1 MHRRMTRWGQ
11 GKRRLYGARFPAPQ
25 WTRCQPRRQSTS
37 KEILTIL
44 TILGV
49 GLSLGGLT
57 YTMSRA
63 GRWAA
68 MLTAFLVLLVLLACE
83 TAVDRA
89 ERRQAEIRAE
99 IRAIVEDDLVLT
111 SGLEAHIAEY
121 VGVLEKER
129 RFELSLASFQ
139 LSTAQSA
146 EELAAIS
153 RSSAEMLAA
162 RSDSTRALLSR
173 LRSRYGP
180 DGADV
185 QIEQQIERADEGAR
199 DSERRAE
206 ENAIRAGMA
215 RERAARREA
224 RAAENEDILN
234 GYRYAT
240 GQGVLADQAEAVRW
254 YRMAAERGNA
264 FGQVLLGLA
273 YAAGE
278 GIPADQ
284 AEAVRWYRMAAE
296 QGEVFAF
303 GQVLLG
309 LAYATGE
316 GLPADYALAHMWLN
330 IAGANISGIRG
341 GMGSE
346 LQSLFAVV
354 ASDRNLIE
362 ETMTTAQIAR
372 ATELARTCMNSN
384 YQECGP

>member
-1 MHRRMTRWGQ
+1 
-11 GKRRLYGARFPAPQ
+11 
-25 WTRCQPRRQSTS
+25 
-37 KEILTIL
+37 
-44 TILGV
+44 
-49 GLSLGGLT
+49 
-57 YTMSRA
+57 
-63 GRWAA
+63 